1 MSTVAEIEAAIRN
14 LDPADQARLM
24 DHLSELAEDIWDRE
38 IAADAAAGL
47 LDDLLE
53 EAEADIA
60 AGRVK
65 PLHEVIEHR

>member
-14 LDPADQARLM
+14 LGPGDQVQLM
-24 DHLSELAEDIWDRE
+24 DRLGDLAEDLWDRQ

-47 LDDLLE
+47 LDDLLA
-53 EAEADIA
+53 EAEADIV

-65 PLHEVIEHR
+65 PLHEVIDHR